1 MKRRTDG
8 DSWNQW
14 FDLRMREI
22 DQNWK
27 REMICALLCLPLLAV
42 VAWLILAVG

>member
-14 FDLRMREI
+14 FHMRMRQI

-27 REMICALLCLPLLAV
+27 REMLGSLALLFAFAV
-42 VAWLILAVG
+42 GWLILAVG